1 MTDRLT
7 YRTVLDHIRD
17 TARSGGYTRRLD
29 LALWTVARARESLAP
44 MLRDD
49 LVALTLACSAID
61 LATTEPMS
69 TSDHFNAECAL
80 RIVARWR
87 RRLCEVR
94 ERDAAEI
101 ARLAEHWD
109 GYSDVPSV
117 GTEIRVPSDRRW
129 RAYVDAS
136 TMDGTPD
143 AILADVAG
151 RIRSRPTRIVR
162 DRDPLG
168 IPVLLVARR

>member
-29 LALWTVARARESLAP
+29 LALWTVARARESLAS
-44 MLRDD
+44 MACDD
-49 LVALTLACSAID
+49 MDVLSLARSALD
-61 LATTEPMS
+61 LAETATATHPMS
-69 TSDHFNAECAL
+69 TSDRANLSVAL
-80 RIVARWR
+80 RIVTRWR

-117 GTEIRVPSDRRW
+117 GTEIRVP
-129 RAYVDAS
+129 
-136 TMDGTPD
+136 
-143 AILADVAG
+143 
-151 RIRSRPTRIVR
+151 
-162 DRDPLG
+162 RDPLG
-168 IPVLLVARR
+168 IPVLLVARRSL